1 MCKFFSAIGMK
12 NGDILYKDGL
22 DSHSDLIDFFD
33 LPDDRECRHFVKL
46 EFYPKAG
53 MEHDI
58 EEYSFRID
66 EETAPIWTEDVVK
79 SFEMKSRDVVSRMI
93 VTNHVRLISSE
104 SIIIGP
110 GAMIGMVKNS
120 RVYFMNGGKIFHI
133 DRCNVD
139 KISGGRINYISNST
153 VNDISGGEIDHISYS
168 IVNDISGGNTL
179 EIEWSLVGRISG
191 GRIEHAGDGAFTSIA
206 SGGSIGIFRGPGDG
220 QLHLGR
226 CNIENMP
233 TNAICLD

>member
-79 SFEMKSRDVVSRMI
+79 SFEMKSRNAVSRMI
-93 VTNHVRLISSE
+93 VTNHARLISSE

-110 GAMIGMVKNS
+110 GARIGMVKNS
-120 RVYFMNGGKIFHI
+120 RVYFMNGGKVFHI
-133 DRCNVD
+133 DKCNVD
-139 KISGGRINYISNST
+139 KISGGKINYISNST
-153 VNDISGGEIDHISYS
+153 VNDISGGEIDHVSSSTVSY
-168 IVNDISGGNTL
+168 ISGGNTL
-179 EIEWSLVGRISG
+179 EIELSVVGRLSG
-191 GRIEHAGDGAFTSIA
+191 GRIEHVGDGAFLGVA
-206 SGGSIGIFRGPGDG
+206 SGGSIRNFRGLGAG
-220 QLHLGR
+220 QLRLGG